1 VGKLAV
7 PGELLHREGPLTPEE
22 WRLVAEHPVMG
33 ERILR
38 RAPALAPL
46 APLVRHEHE
55 HWDGSGYP
63 DGLRGT
69 KIPLGSRIVLACDA
83 YCAMVAPRPYR
94 PALSEREAIAELRRR
109 AGTQFDPQVVTALL
123 DVLGVESSL

>member
-1 VGKLAV
+1 
-7 PGELLHREGPLTPEE
+7 
-22 WRLVAEHPVMG
+22 MG

-83 YCAMVAPRPYR
+83 YCAMVARAPVP
-94 PALSEREAIAELRRR
+94 PGALRARGDRR
-109 AGTQFDPQVVTALL
+109 AAPRATQFDPQVVTALL